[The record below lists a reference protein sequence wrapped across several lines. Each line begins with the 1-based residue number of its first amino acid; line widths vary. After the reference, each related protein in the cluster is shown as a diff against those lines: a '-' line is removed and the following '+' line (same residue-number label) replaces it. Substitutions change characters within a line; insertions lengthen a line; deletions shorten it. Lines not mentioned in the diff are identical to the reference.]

1 MAIGDP
7 VMTASSSPARVR
19 LDKWLWAA
27 RFFKTRALAVE
38 AIDGGKVQV
47 GGDRV
52 KRAKLVQIGDRI
64 SIRLGPYEH
73 VVEVRGLSERRGPA
87 AAAVLMYAETAESL
101 KERERVAFQL
111 KAAHVL
117 FVPDT
122 NERPTKRDRRRL
134 EEFRKKSGWD

>member
-1 MAIGDP
+1 
-7 VMTASSSPARVR
+7 MTANSPPARVR

-87 AAAVLMYAETAESL
+87 AEAVLLYAETAESL